1 MPRNFTCSMHTW
13 MFEQQAC
20 LQNDIKTSCGND
32 AANFY
37 ADLQSNIFETNY
49 PLVCDGDRLRTKSSH
64 HNLSTTTAPMAKT
77 EQANLFTKVRLSTR
91 NPTIA
96 PAAQRFPPNSTS
108 RQQVTTKKPSIT
120 TSTTSSLSSNVS
132 INSFRSNV
140 ITNPANNLPPHSV
153 LLFSVLRKILTNSA
167 LQQRLN
173 LKDLI
178 QNIVKTTT
186 PQTTKTQSLPRI
198 HVTPNSSISTSTS
211 TPIKFIVSGP
221 TVLIA
226 TRVTPNNSTLP
237 TNNSQ
242 SYQPTHKKWRPWYF
256 TASVEDDQ

>member
-1 MPRNFTCSMHTW
+1 MSAKCELFCCFFFISTP
-13 MFEQQAC
+13 Q
-20 LQNDIKTSCGND
+20 DITNNCGND

-49 PLVCDGDRLRTKSSH
+49 PLICDGDRLRTKSSH
-64 HNLSTTTAPMAKT
+64 SHYNLSTTAPPMAKT
-77 EQANLFTKVRLSTR
+77 EPANLFAKVRLSTR

-96 PAAQRFPPNSTS
+96 PAAQRFPPNSTPR
-108 RQQVTTKKPSIT
+108 RQITTRKSNIT
-120 TSTTSSLSSNVS
+120 TSTTSPVASNVS
-132 INSFRSNV
+132 TNSFRSNM
-140 ITNPANNLPPHSV
+140 ITNSANNLPPHSV

-167 LQQRLN
+167 LQQHLN

-186 PQTTKTQSLPRI
+186 SQTTKTQSLPRI
-198 HVTPNSSISTSTS
+198 PVTPNSSILSSTQ
-211 TPIKFIVSGP
+211 TPIKFITSGP

-226 TRVTPNNSTLP
+226 TRVEPNNSTVP
-237 TNNSQ
+237 TNNSR

-256 TASVEDDQ
+256 TESVEDNH